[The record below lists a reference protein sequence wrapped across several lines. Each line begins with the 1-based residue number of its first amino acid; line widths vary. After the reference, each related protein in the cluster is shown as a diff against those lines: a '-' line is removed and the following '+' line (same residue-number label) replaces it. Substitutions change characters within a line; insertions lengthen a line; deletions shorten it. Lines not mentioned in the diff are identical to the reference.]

1 MFRNLLLLGVETCLT
16 PPSAMKILL
25 NIAFLLL
32 LLPVAATAQTSLR
45 VGSPAPAFSGNA
57 MDGTCNDLGEL
68 RGKIVVLTFWSTKCE
83 ICRHEFP
90 KVNQMVESYEKRN
103 VVFLALTME
112 NEAKVEAYLKK
123 NQLAA
128 TILPN
133 SFGVV
138 LQYADRTAEDRIDM
152 GFPSFFVIDKA
163 GTIQYRSSGFD
174 RTASMNAVI
183 ERLAA
188 K

>member
-1 MFRNLLLLGVETCLT
+1 
-16 PPSAMKILL
+16 
-25 NIAFLLL
+25 
-32 LLPVAATAQTSLR
+32 
-45 VGSPAPAFSGNA
+45 
-57 MDGTCNDLGEL
+57 MDGTCNDLNEL
-68 RGKIVVLTFWSTKCE
+68 RGKVIVLTFWSTKCE

-90 KVNQMVESYEKRN
+90 KVNQMVKAFENRN

-112 NEAKVEAYLKK
+112 NEAKVDAYLKK
-123 NQLAA
+123 NPLAP

-138 LQYADRTAEDRIDM
+138 LQYADRTADDRVDM

-174 RTASMNAVI
+174 RTSSLNAAI
-183 ERLAA
+183 ERLAS

>member
-1 MFRNLLLLGVETCLT
+1 
-16 PPSAMKILL
+16 MKILA
-25 NIAFLLL
+25 NITFVMLILSFTAM
-32 LLPVAATAQTSLR
+32 AQTSLKI
-45 VGSPAPAFSGNA
+45 GSPAPTFSGNA
-57 MDGTCNDLGEL
+57 MDGTCNDLSEL

-90 KVNQMVESYEKRN
+90 KVNQMVKNFENRN

-112 NEAKVEAYLKK
+112 SEAKVEAYLKR
-123 NQLAA
+123 NSLAP

-138 LQYADRTAEDRIDM
+138 LQYADRTADDRLDM

-174 RTASMNAVI
+174 RTASLNAAI
-183 ERLAA
+183 ERLAT

>member
-1 MFRNLLLLGVETCLT
+1 
-16 PPSAMKILL
+16 MKILA
-25 NIAFLLL
+25 NIALFLLL
-32 LLPVAATAQTSLR
+32 LAFTAKAQTSLKI
-45 VGSPAPAFSGNA
+45 GSPAPAFSGNA
-57 MDGTCNDLGEL
+57 MDGSCKDLSDL
-68 RGKIVVLTFWSTKCE
+68 RGKVVVLTFWSTKCE

-90 KVNQMVESYEKRN
+90 KVNQMVKSYENRN

-112 NEAKVEAYLKK
+112 NEAQVEAYLRK
-123 NQLAA
+123 NQLAS

-138 LQYADRTAEDRIDM
+138 LQYADRTADDRIDM
-152 GFPSFFVIDKA
+152 GFPSFFVIDKV

-174 RTASMNAVI
+174 RTTSMNAVI
-183 ERLAA
+183 ERLVT

>member
-1 MFRNLLLLGVETCLT
+1 
-16 PPSAMKILL
+16 MKIFFG
-25 NIAFLLL
+25 IVFLCILQL
-32 LLPVAATAQTSLR
+32 VTTAQTTLR
-45 VGSPAPAFSGNA
+45 VGSAAPAFSANA
-57 MDGTCNDLGEL
+57 MDGTCNDLSDF
-68 RGKIVVLTFWSTKCE
+68 RGKVVVLTFWSTKCE

-90 KVNQMVESYEKRN
+90 KVNQIVKTYENRN

-112 NEAKVEAYLKK
+112 NEAKVEAYLRK
-123 NQLAA
+123 NQLVQ

-138 LQYADRTAEDRIDM
+138 LQYADRTPDERIDM
-152 GFPSFFVIDKA
+152 GFPSFFVIDKE
-163 GTIQYRSSGFD
+163 GTIQYRASGFD

-183 ERLAA
+183 ERLAT